1 MKIALFGKNFAEDR
15 FIYFQQLIDKLKLS
29 GISIAIYSPFYEF
42 VKGRAVS
49 AETPVVFAT
58 FRNLDKDTYF
68 LFSVGGDGMMFDVI
82 IIIRDSGIPI
92 MGINL
97 GRMGFLSSIS
107 KTEIGN
113 AIDAVLEGN
122 YTCEDRALLSVE
134 TGDNLF
140 GDLNYALNEFTINK
154 KDSGSMVLVHV
165 FVNDLLLNSYWAD
178 GLIVSTPTGS
188 TAYSL
193 SCNGPIITPDS
204 ENFVITPIAAHNL
217 TVRPVVIPDKSVI
230 KIIVDG
236 RMTQYLAS
244 LDSRSVVIQSSAEVL
259 VRKAS
264 FTVKL
269 VQPRNYN
276 FFTTIRQKLLWGQD
290 IRN

>member
-58 FRNLDKDTYF
+58 FRNLDKDTDF

>member
-1 MKIALFGKNFAEDR
+1 
-15 FIYFQQLIDKLKLS
+15 
-29 GISIAIYSPFYEF
+29 
-42 VKGRAVS
+42 
-49 AETPVVFAT
+49 
-58 FRNLDKDTYF
+58 
-68 LFSVGGDGMMFDVI
+68 
-82 IIIRDSGIPI
+82 
-92 MGINL
+92 
-97 GRMGFLSSIS
+97 
-107 KTEIGN
+107 
-113 AIDAVLEGN
+113 
-122 YTCEDRALLSVE
+122 
-134 TGDNLF
+134 
-140 GDLNYALNEFTINK
+140 
-154 KDSGSMVLVHV
+154 
-165 FVNDLLLNSYWAD
+165 
-178 GLIVSTPTGS
+178 
-188 TAYSL
+188 
-193 SCNGPIITPDS
+193 
-204 ENFVITPIAAHNL
+204 VITPIAAHNL

>member
-42 VKGRAVS
+42 VKGRAVF

-58 FRNLDKDTYF
+58 FRNLDKDTDF
-68 LFSVGGDGMMFDVI
+68 LFSVGGDGTMLDAI
-82 IIIRDSGIPI
+82 TIIRDSGIPI